1 MQPAK
6 AVQRL
11 QAVSGLSRQL
21 PCTAS
26 LAARGKVRARK
37 LCRLW
42 VCKGTPGFRCRNTP
56 PLALSGFLFPPGPD
70 TAAFQ
75 VAPISFRLVA
85 LSNHFISLSLSLCL
99 CPSLSTRTWQTVE
112 LHVISQ
118 PRGKKKKQQQQHW
131 PSNLPKEQV
140 VEHLWLLPH
149 PHPTICGVCGRLDMP
164 RLLSLTQSFT
174 NWAVFIYMITA
185 HKTQENCSLKPK
197 SCAGW
202 ERRKGS
208 SNHLGWHFQHLPIAS

>member
-11 QAVSGLSRQL
+11 QAVSSLSRQL

-118 PRGKKKKQQQQHW
+118 PRGKKKTTTTTLAIKPTERTGCKTSLA
-131 PSNLPKEQV
+131 PSPPPSH
-140 VEHLWLLPH
+140 HLRGLWSLGHAPPPLPH
-149 PHPTICGVCGRLDMP
+149 SILYELGCVHLHDYSP
-164 RLLSLTQSFT
+164 Q
-174 NWAVFIYMITA
+174 N
-185 HKTQENCSLKPK
+185 
-197 SCAGW
+197 AG
-202 ERRKGS
+202 E
-208 SNHLGWHFQHLPIAS
+208 L